1 MKSLID
7 ALKFSRFIDMLK
19 IIDRSHYFIIWR
31 SPMNIRP
38 LWNMFIVLC
47 LLSGTAF
54 GQFPKVKIAPP
65 QKPTIVYDRVDI
77 KSVTMEKTEIEFVY
91 IVDNPNSVGID
102 GVLAD
107 YELFLKGNSTAV
119 GKDMKFTIPAGGKS
133 ELKLPLEINY
143 VNVFKSAADLTKAVL
158 GGEKTIPFKMDILF
172 KIDWKVLKFNVPI
185 TAEGE
190 LPLPEVKPAAPA
202 PADLKK
208 KIKF

>member
-1 MKSLID
+1 MNSRIVWAI
-7 ALKFSRFIDMLK
+7 ALMV
-19 IIDRSHYFIIWR
+19 IISTV
-31 SPMNIRP
+31 SM
-38 LWNMFIVLC
+38 
-47 LLSGTAF
+47 F
-54 GQFPKVKIAPP
+54 GQFSKMKIAPP

-77 KSVTMEKTEIEFVY
+77 KSVTMEKTEVEFVY

-107 YELFLKGNSTAV
+107 YELFLKGNSTAT

-143 VNVFKSAADLTKAVL
+143 VNVFKSASELTKAVL
-158 GGEKTIPFKMDILF
+158 GGEKTIHFKMDILF
-172 KIDWKVLKFNVPI
+172 KIDWKILKFNVPI

-190 LPLPEVKPAAPA
+190 FPLPEIKPAAPA
-202 PADLKK
+202 PADIKK

>member
-1 MKSLID
+1 MKL
-7 ALKFSRFIDMLK
+7 SRFIDMLTP
-19 IIDRSHYFIIWR
+19 IIGSHSFIIR
-31 SPMNIRP
+31 RFLMSIRLLSNI
-38 LWNMFIVLC
+38 FVVTC
-47 LLSGTAF
+47 LLFGIAF
-54 GQFPKVKIAPP
+54 GQFPKVKIAAP
-65 QKPTIVYDRVDI
+65 QKPTIVYDRVDV

>member
-1 MKSLID
+1 MS
-7 ALKFSRFIDMLK
+7 
-19 IIDRSHYFIIWR
+19 
-31 SPMNIRP
+31 IRP
-38 LWNMFIVLC
+38 YWKMFVVTFV
-47 LLSGTAF
+47 LSGIAF

-65 QKPTIVYDRVDI
+65 QKPTIVYDRVDV

>member
-1 MKSLID
+1 MNSLTEVFSSIT
-7 ALKFSRFIDMLK
+7 LKTGGKM
-19 IIDRSHYFIIWR
+19 RSTR
-31 SPMNIRP
+31 TGNT
-38 LWNMFIVLC
+38 VL
-47 LLSGTAF
+47 LLLLMTASLF
-54 GQFPKVKIAPP
+54 GQFTKMKIAPP

-185 TAEGE
+185 TAEGS

-202 PADLKK
+202 PADIKK

>member
-1 MKSLID
+1 MTSK
-7 ALKFSRFIDMLK
+7 RFGL
-19 IIDRSHYFIIWR
+19 F
-31 SPMNIRP
+31 
-38 LWNMFIVLC
+38 LAVL
-47 LLSGTAF
+47 LLSSAALF
-54 GQFPKVKIAPP
+54 AQFPKMKIAPP

-107 YELFLKGNSTAV
+107 YELFLKGNSTAT
-119 GKDMKFTIPAGGKS
+119 GKDMKFTIAAGGKS

-143 VNVFKSAADLTKAVL
+143 VNVFKSAAELTKAVL

-190 LPLPEVKPAAPA
+190 LPLPEIKPSAPA
-202 PADLKK
+202 PADIKK
-208 KIKF
+208 KIKL